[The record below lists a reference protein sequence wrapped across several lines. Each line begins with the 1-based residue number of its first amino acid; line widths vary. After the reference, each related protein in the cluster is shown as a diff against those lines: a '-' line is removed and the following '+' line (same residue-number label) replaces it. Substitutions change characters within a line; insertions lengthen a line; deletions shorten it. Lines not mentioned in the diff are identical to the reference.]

1 MPSVDHLYIVAYD
14 IRDTGRWRVIFKTMH
29 GYGEWLQ
36 LSIFQCRLTRLR
48 HAEMIADLDRL
59 IHHGA
64 DHVLVLDLGNADAVA
79 PRVTSLG
86 KNFKAVSN
94 ETVIV

>member
-1 MPSVDHLYIVAYD
+1 MSNIDHLYIVAYD

-64 DHVLVLDLGNADAVA
+64 DHVLILDLGNADAVA